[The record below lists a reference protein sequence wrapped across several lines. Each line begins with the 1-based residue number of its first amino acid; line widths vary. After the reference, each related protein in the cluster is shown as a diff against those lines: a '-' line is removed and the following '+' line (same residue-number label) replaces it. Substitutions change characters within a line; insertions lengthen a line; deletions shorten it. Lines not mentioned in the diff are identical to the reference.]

1 MPKGIGVG
9 KMSDG
14 RRHFARKEL
23 RKFYNQLCEL
33 SEKTVDGQVD
43 IHLIEMFYK
52 KQIKKLG
59 EING

>member
-1 MPKGIGVG
+1 
-9 KMSDG
+9 MSNG

-23 RKFYNQLCEL
+23 RRFYNQLYEL